1 MIKRFG
7 VVIVVTLLFYRCGK
21 QSEFLQE
28 TEHLDFNRPIFS
40 EVMNRV
46 TTEDMSLEQKL
57 EALYYF
63 TRDSIPFAS
72 DASLYASEALQ
83 KNLALCYTKSM
94 IYVSF
99 CRKLGV
105 PARLCSQQ
113 FKIEEAPEYGVRT
126 HGALKVYYGGKW
138 IRMDVFQN
146 KDSGTVARVVGSEWF
161 QSPVF
166 SLEHDV
172 VVDSTYISDL
182 TFIDH
187 ETNDVPQPWLDHMQ
201 KFLDTGH
208 W

>member
-1 MIKRFG
+1 MLKRIIIVLVAMILILCSKH
-7 VVIVVTLLFYRCGK
+7 
-21 QSEFLQE
+21 SEFLQE
-28 TEHLDFNRPIFS
+28 AEHLDFSQPIFA
-40 EVMNRV
+40 EVMSRI

-94 IYVSF
+94 IYASF

-105 PARLCSQQ
+105 PARLCTQQ
-113 FKIEEAPEYGVRT
+113 FTIKEAPERGVRT
-126 HGALKVYYGGKW
+126 HGALQVYYGGKW
-138 IRMDVFQN
+138 IDMDVFQN
-146 KDSGTVARVVGSEWF
+146 KNSGTVARVVGAERF
-161 QSPVF
+161 HPPVF
-166 SLEHDV
+166 SLERDV

-187 ETNDVPQPWLDHMQ
+187 GTNDVPQPWLDHMQ
-201 KFLDTGH
+201 KFLDTGS